1 MNEKN
6 NIFPKEILD
15 ATVEVHRF
23 NHQTKSKVVYSTLLI
38 VLVIAVSCMP
48 FLHLDVYSSSTG
60 IIKSEKEKNQ
70 ITSLHSGRISATYIS
85 ENEYVKQGD
94 TLLVIDN
101 AIGEEKHNLLQN
113 QLEQTNSF
121 ITDLNRLVEF
131 KTIKQHQLQ
140 SVKYQKDYAQYFQKL
155 HELQTRYKKAKT
167 DFKRQETLYN
177 KAVIA
182 RIEYE
187 ESQHNYNLATSE
199 LNYLKKQK
207 RNQWQSEL
215 TNQLARTKE
224 LESQLAQYKEE
235 QSNYYIKAPINGTI
249 QDIKGLE
256 SGNFVIAGNVL
267 ATISPD
273 TDLIAECY
281 VSPSD
286 IGLLKEDTPINFQID
301 AFNYNQWGMATGKIK
316 AINKDIS
323 ILNNNPMFKVVCTL
337 SEDHLSL
344 KNGFKGSLKK
354 GMTFNARFFIAKR
367 SVFDL
372 LYDKVDDW
380 FNPGKN

>member
-23 NHQTKSKVVYSTLLI
+23 NHQTKSKIVYSTILI
-38 VLVIAVSCMP
+38 VLVIALGCMP

-113 QLEQTNSF
+113 QLEQANAF
-121 ITDLNRLVEF
+121 ITDLTHLVEF
-131 KTIKQHQLQ
+131 KNIKQHQLQ